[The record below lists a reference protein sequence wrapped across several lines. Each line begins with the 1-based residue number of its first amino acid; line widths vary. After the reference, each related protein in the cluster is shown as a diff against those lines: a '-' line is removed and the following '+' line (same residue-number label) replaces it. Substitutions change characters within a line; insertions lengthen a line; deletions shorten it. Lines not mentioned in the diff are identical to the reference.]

1 MKPKPVTGEDEA
13 TIERLRLMNFEERRE
28 LFYRLFTPVR
38 LQEQVNGALD
48 RIANITKLP
57 GRDEQH
63 LKRA

>member
-1 MKPKPVTGEDEA
+1 MKPRLVASEDEPM
-13 TIERLRLMNFEERRE
+13 IERLRLLNFDERRE

-38 LQEQVNGALD
+38 LQQQVNGALD